1 MAIARGLLEQARA
14 RGVSLVGLEGLL
26 AGMTRTGLQGALDA
40 EMTDHLGYEKEMT
53 DHLGYEKGPATC
65 TCGPE
70 SPERDLRQDR
80 GDPRSARS
88 RWKSLPRSQRR
99 IPASDHPEARPPGRG
114 VQRGHRVAMPRA
126 HHRGDPHAPGRDLRS
141 RRLPG
146 PDQQVTDRVTEELAA
161 WQSRRWTVSGASG
174 ARRSSGSGDQPGSS
188 SRRSWCSR
196 QKSGGHLHDQRE

>member
-70 SPERDLRQDR
+70 SPERDLRQVGQDR
-80 GDPRSARS
+80 RPRCGD
-88 RWKSLPRSQRR
+88 
-99 IPASDHPEARPPGRG
+99 
-114 VQRGHRVAMPRA
+114 
-126 HHRGDPHAPGRDLRS
+126 
-141 RRLPG
+141 
-146 PDQQVTDRVTEELAA
+146 
-161 WQSRRWTVSGASG
+161 
-174 ARRSSGSGDQPGSS
+174 
-188 SRRSWCSR
+188 
-196 QKSGGHLHDQRE
+196 